1 LILLFAFML
10 VYNTPCGARAMAR
23 VPLIEE
29 TDHPEL
35 ADAIVK
41 IKARRAAAGSSTYEA
56 GFGASL
62 ES

>member
-1 LILLFAFML
+1 
-10 VYNTPCGARAMAR
+10 MAR

-41 IKARRAAAGSSTYEA
+41 VKARAAAG
-56 GFGASL
+56 
-62 ES
+62 

>member
-1 LILLFAFML
+1 
-10 VYNTPCGARAMAR
+10 MAR

-41 IKARRAAAGSSTYEA
+41 AKARGGR
-56 GFGASL
+56 L
-62 ES
+62 INL

>member
-1 LILLFAFML
+1 
-10 VYNTPCGARAMAR
+10 MAR